1 MATII
6 PPAPA
11 PAPAEGKPPPVMSQ
25 KEVVSVVYSEMGL
38 GSLSEATRKYLSC
51 VDNCHRRYPGGRKE
65 DKPVMPKTLK
75 GRKQRPTLSG
85 DGRKRRL
92 MRWKIQNQNLN
103 TCLKSCKAKW
113 YNAVID
119 LIGEANFQMNKDVLS
134 HILTMLVKP
143 RAKKKSAKKKT
154 PTASAKKGRRKTRRK
169 KGTRRK
175 RKTRKGKTRKRKRR
189 K

>member
-6 PPAPA
+6 PTTSAEEKPAP
-11 PAPAEGKPPPVMSQ
+11 EGKPPPVMSQ

-143 RAKKKSAKKKT
+143 RAKKKSAKKK
-154 PTASAKKGRRKTRRK
+154 GGRKTRRK
-169 KGTRRK
+169 KGTRR
-175 RKTRKGKTRKRKRR
+175 RKRKSL
-189 K
+189 KKY

>member
-6 PPAPA
+6 PTTPAEEKPAP
-11 PAPAEGKPPPVMSQ
+11 EGKPSPVMSQ

-38 GSLSEATRKYLSC
+38 GSLAEATRKYLSC

-65 DKPVMPKTLK
+65 DKPVMPKKPK

-92 MRWKIQNQNLN
+92 MRWKIKNQNLN

-113 YNAVID
+113 YHAVID

-143 RAKKKSAKKKT
+143 RAKKKSAKKK
-154 PTASAKKGRRKTRRK
+154 GGRKTRRK
-169 KGTRRK
+169 KGTRR
-175 RKTRKGKTRKRKRR
+175 RKRKRL
-189 K
+189 KKY